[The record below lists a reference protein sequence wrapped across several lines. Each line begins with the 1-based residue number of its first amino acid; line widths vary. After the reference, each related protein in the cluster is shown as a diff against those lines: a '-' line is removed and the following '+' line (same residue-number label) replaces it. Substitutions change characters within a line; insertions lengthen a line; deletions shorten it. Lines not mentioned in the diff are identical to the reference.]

1 MRPDA
6 ADATTAAARRRI
18 RLPPWATSPEA
29 IVDLL
34 GALAYAELAG
44 FDQLSAEARLAPT
57 LAGRADMSAMATVEF
72 GRYLAFTDRLRELG
86 AEPDRAMGPFVAA
99 LENYHRLTRPSTWL
113 ESLVKAY
120 IGGGMADDFY
130 REVAQF
136 VDDEPTR
143 DLIENSL
150 TDVGE
155 GSFAV
160 REVRAALAAEPNQ
173 TGRLA
178 LWGRRLV
185 GEAISQA
192 QHVIAERDA
201 LTRMLVEGS
210 GDLSGVALLT
220 DRVSKRHEQR
230 MADLGL

>member
-1 MRPDA
+1 M
-6 ADATTAAARRRI
+6 
-18 RLPPWATSPEA
+18 ATSREA

-44 FDQLSAEARLAPT
+44 FDQLASDARMAPT
-57 LAGRADMSAMATVEF
+57 LAGRGDMSAMAAVEF

-86 AEPDRAMGPFVAA
+86 AQPEQAMGPFVPA

-120 IGGGMADDFY
+120 IGGGLADDFY

-136 VDDEPTR
+136 LDDEPTR
-143 DLIENSL
+143 ELIESSL

-160 REVRAALAAEPNQ
+160 REVRAAIDAQP
-173 TGRLA
+173 TVKGRLA

-192 QHVIAERDA
+192 QHVIAERDT

-210 GDLSGVALLT
+210 GDLSGVAVLT
-220 DRVSKRHEQR
+220 ELVSKRHEQR

>member
-1 MRPDA
+1 MG
-6 ADATTAAARRRI
+6 
-18 RLPPWATSPEA
+18 TSPDA

-44 FDQLSAEARLAPT
+44 FDQLAAEARLAPT
-57 LAGRADMSAMATVEF
+57 LEGRADMSAMAAVEF

-86 AEPDRAMGPFVAA
+86 AEPGTAMAPFVPA

-120 IGGGMADDFY
+120 IGGGLADDFY

-143 DLIENSL
+143 ALIENSL

-160 REVRAALAAEPNQ
+160 REVRAALAVEPNQ

-192 QHVIAERDA
+192 QHVIAERDT
-201 LTRMLVEGS
+201 LTRMLVESS